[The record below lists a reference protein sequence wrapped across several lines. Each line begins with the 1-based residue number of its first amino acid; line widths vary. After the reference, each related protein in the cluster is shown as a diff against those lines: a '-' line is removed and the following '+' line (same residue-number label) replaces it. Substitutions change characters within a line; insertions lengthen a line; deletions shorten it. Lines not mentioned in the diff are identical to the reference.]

1 MKKCMKSIFTLSL
14 ALCFLCS
21 FVISADAVDWVG
33 TDAFGLFETFDEG
46 DLIEYDY
53 VSKTQRVIPAEEIF
67 NYAAT
72 TTTTYELPSM
82 ASELARL
89 SEMEAPQA
97 QPTSII
103 SPLDFTL
110 SPPFNYGRY
119 QPRSSGTMLLLLGID
134 EDGDGTTD
142 RFERGTGFMV
152 SPNVMVTAGHC
163 IIWSNANETVVEV
176 RVYPFYHGSPRPDK
190 IDEDFIYPLTWVTS
204 TEYPESI
211 EYDWCIMTLQ
221 ESIPNAFNFAC
232 SYNQNLN
239 NAYVNINGYPML
251 NNNEDDCYQR
261 NSAGYVQ
268 SVSDRMIFYNNNT
281 LGGSSG
287 SAVYLPN
294 HSSVCVAIHTR
305 GVGNG
310 VYYNSGVRITQDL
323 YNYICNRIENS

>member
-33 TDAFGLFETFDEG
+33 TDASGLFETFDEG

-97 QPTSII
+97 QPFAYVNPDNPYTM
-103 SPLDFTL
+103 
-110 SPPFNYGRY
+110 SPPVAG
-119 QPRSSGTMLLLLGID
+119 QPSSGTMLLLLGID
-134 EDGDGTTD
+134 IDNDGETNYFG
-142 RFERGTGFMV
+142 RATGFMV

-163 IIWSNANETVVEV
+163 VLGIPDSNEKIVEV

-190 IDEDFIYPLTWVTS
+190 IDEDFIYPSTWVYS
-204 TEYPESI
+204 TQYRPGNVH
-211 EYDWCIMTLQ
+211 DWCIVTLQ
-221 ESIPNAFNFAC
+221 ESIPNAYFYPC
-232 SYNQNLN
+232 STYNSNIE
-239 NAYVNINGYPML
+239 NAYASVTSYPQLNG
-251 NNNEDDCYQR
+251 NEDDCYQR
-261 NSAGYVQ
+261 ESIGRILASQDGILVHNC
-268 SVSDRMIFYNNNT
+268 NT
-281 LGGSSG
+281 DKGSSG
-287 SAVYLPN
+287 APISTRDIAFPY
-294 HSSVCVAIHTR
+294 VCVGIH
-305 GVGNG
+305 VGDAVISNI
-310 VYYNSGVRITQDL
+310 GVRITETL

>member
-33 TDAFGLFETFDEG
+33 TDASGLFETFDEG

-190 IDEDFIYPLTWVTS
+190 IDEDFIYPSTWVYS
-204 TEYPESI
+204 TQYRPGNVH
-211 EYDWCIMTLQ
+211 DWCIVTLQ
-221 ESIPNAFNFAC
+221 ESIPNAYFYPC
-232 SYNQNLN
+232 STYNSNIE
-239 NAYVNINGYPML
+239 NAYASVTSYPQLNG
-251 NNNEDDCYQR
+251 NEDDCYQR
-261 NSAGYVQ
+261 ESIGRILASQDGILVHNC
-268 SVSDRMIFYNNNT
+268 NT
-281 LGGSSG
+281 DKGSSG
-287 SAVYLPN
+287 APISTRDIAFPY
-294 HSSVCVAIHTR
+294 VCVGIH
-305 GVGNG
+305 VGDAVISNI
-310 VYYNSGVRITQDL
+310 GVRITETL